1 MYLYALFLFM
11 VPQTVPMLTNN
22 QLQVLQH
29 GTMTKVINSSLRLIN
44 GQCNLIDKSFGDS
57 NAPLCCCRVLCR
69 YEADSIFFFLLL
81 LFVVKGRP
89 ASDNVL
95 RFPVASK
102 TSGRDECREE
112 KNKKKYTYCFVN
124 LFVVFFL
131 PLCNFLQFLLLTRQL
146 KPTKRKNPVSWAEIL
161 VWRRQFR
168 R

>member
-57 NAPLCCCRVLCR
+57 NAPLCCCRVLCC
-69 YEADSIFFFLLL
+69 YEADSIFFFLL

-112 KNKKKYTYCFVN
+112 KKKTLIALLTCFC
-124 LFVVFFL
+124 FFL

-146 KPTKRKNPVSWAEIL
+146 KPTKRKNPVS
-161 VWRRQFR
+161 
-168 R
+168 

>member
-29 GTMTKVINSSLRLIN
+29 STMTKVINSLLRLIN

-69 YEADSIFFFLLL
+69 HEADSIFFLL

-89 ASDNVL
+89 ASWQCA
-95 RFPVASK
+95 PVPS
-102 TSGRDECREE
+102 SF
-112 KNKKKYTYCFVN
+112 KNERKRRMPRGKKKTLIALLTCF
-124 LFVVFFL
+124 FFL
-131 PLCNFLQFLLLTRQL
+131 PLCNFLQFLLLKRQL

-161 VWRRQFR
+161 V
-168 R
+168 